1 MENQLT
7 RNAFNL
13 DFRREVDVA
22 PCILRF
28 SVLKKI
34 RILKSYTKIHTADL
48 QLASRSACRAYQTQ
62 CNWLHDRHAGH
73 VKPSATGFTIGMPG
87 MPNPMQLASRSACR
101 ACQTQYNWL
110 HDRHAGHVKP
120 SATGFTIGMPGMPN
134 PMQLASRSACRACQ
148 TGRADRRVTSK
159 NPRKNC
165 GTHFGSSSLLVTKVA
180 NGKVYL
186 PEISVCNTN
195 LRRRLKLKN

>member
-101 ACQTQYNWL
+101 ACQT
-110 HDRHAGHVKP
+110 
-120 SATGFTIGMPGMPN
+120 
-134 PMQLASRSACRACQ
+134 
-148 TGRADRRVTSK
+148 GRADRRVTSN